1 MRRMNLGERPTGRS
15 DLEGWYSAALT
26 AQERSGLSVTEYAH
40 ELGVTASTLY
50 RWQRRLRGQ
59 GENEDLAATPFG
71 LVEVG
76 LRVDGAHAPV
86 ESEGLVVRVG
96 GDRRI
101 EVPRGF
107 DGDHLRRLVTVLESC

>member
-1 MRRMNLGERPTGRS
+1 MSKIDHDGRPKSRGE
-15 DLEGWYSAALT
+15 LAAWYSAALS
-26 AQERSGLSVTEYAH
+26 AQASSGLSVTKYAD
-40 ELGVTASTLY
+40 EIGVTASTLY

-59 GENEDLAATPFG
+59 GDRDDGAARSFG

-76 LRVDGAHAPV
+76 LRVDRAPATV
-86 ESEGLVVRVG
+86 ESLVVRVG

-107 DGDHLRRLVTVLESC
+107 DDAELRRLVAVLESC